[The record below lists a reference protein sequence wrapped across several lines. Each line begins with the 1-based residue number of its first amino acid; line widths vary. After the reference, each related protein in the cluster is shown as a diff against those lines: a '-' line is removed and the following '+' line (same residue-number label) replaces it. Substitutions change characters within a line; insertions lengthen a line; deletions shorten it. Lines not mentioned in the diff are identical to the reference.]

1 MLNINGLDWRIYL
14 VSPFHPALYRSD
26 GSLSIGACDNHKKA
40 IYINE
45 NLSSK
50 KLKKV
55 LCHEITH
62 AAIFSYKV
70 DLNIDQEELL
80 ADLIA
85 TYGQEIIYTTN
96 KIFSR
101 LKEKRESY
109 YEYDSLSFFLLSYVS
124 HCLFT
129 GHFKQLVSIMI
140 TT

>member
-1 MLNINGLDWRIYL
+1 M

-26 GSLSIGACDNHKKA
+26 GSLSIGSCDNDKKA

-62 AAIFSYKV
+62 AAIFSYNV

-109 YEYDSLSFFLLSYVS
+109 YL
-124 HCLFT
+124 
-129 GHFKQLVSIMI
+129 
-140 TT
+140 